1 MNDYLRVC
9 MGMKPMA
16 ARFQTRA
23 QFLEIIDLAVE
34 DEPDG
39 AVFVGHRLTPRS
51 RDVNNGESIVG
62 DSHALRDHGRSKAA
76 ELETIG
82 AAMTNRLGHPLDRAL
97 EFGPI
102 EALGRNSG
110 ESAHMLSLF
119 GTTAG

>member
-51 RDVNNGESIVG
+51 RDVNNGESVVG
-62 DSHALRDHGRSKAA
+62 DSHALRDHGRKKAT

-97 EFGPI
+97 EFGSV
-102 EALGRNSG
+102 EALSRDSG
-110 ESAHMLSLF
+110 DSAHMLRSLR
-119 GTTAG
+119 TAAG